1 LPADERSEVRQA
13 AEYKQIEDHVVADE
27 LIKVENLRRLDV
39 QPGDRYVI
47 LTDHEISADTSDQ
60 IRRIWSQFAGKDV
73 PLLVLPPGFELAVFR
88 PDDSVSKLRMVVS
101 ELLDNSWRHD
111 GKASKEWVA
120 LEEVAREVLA
130 ETNKQEERL

>member
-1 LPADERSEVRQA
+1 
-13 AEYKQIEDHVVADE
+13 VADE